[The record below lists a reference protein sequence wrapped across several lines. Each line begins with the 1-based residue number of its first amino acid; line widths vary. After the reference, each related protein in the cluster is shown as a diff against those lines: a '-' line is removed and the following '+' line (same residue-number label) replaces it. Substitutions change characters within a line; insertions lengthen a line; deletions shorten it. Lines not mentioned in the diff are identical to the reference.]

1 MILQESEGNSIL
13 VDIKIVFNR
22 KEYNISMNNAKKVTL
37 MYYEMFDKQTGYK
50 LLETNDINKIN
61 CEQGIN
67 KFSLYNCYEVIIDGI
82 KYYFVINKS
91 KKIHF
96 GEVLTLKE
104 LLKDE
109 RVSREDKEIVKDI
122 AKNPNRKFFLNTNN
136 EIEMYFNDIELK
148 PNRIIPF
155 DKTNIIEASQ
165 VLFPSYEWYIEYTK
179 HNEEETYLKPTFY
192 SDKIYRYDPII
203 DKYRFVKVAKIKDNE
218 KENIIPVEKEKEW
231 HISENSYTRDEVDD
245 AIDSSIA
252 YIVGKSNQ
260 PNMFEGYT
268 RLYPFNTENSSAV
281 FAINKEYIENNAV
294 LSITGSGDAPLDL
307 FLNGAKTVT
316 CFDINGLAKFLAV
329 LKFSFIKA
337 GISYE
342 EYVNFFSADPR
353 KFEDYLDFDIYEKY
367 SDNILD
373 ENAKKYWDNIIRYLE
388 INNISLKKDKNTL
401 FYNAHDALFG
411 LFTNSSFSVKG
422 SYLENEES
430 FKRLQDI
437 LKQKSIKDLT
447 LVDASLFDIDK
458 VLEGKKYKYIYLS
471 NVLDFSDYYFND
483 YDYVES
489 KEKFKEYIVNNLSAL
504 LDENGLID
512 VSYVKDSWSLGNI
525 ETTLQVFST
534 DEGYNLQSLVPYS
547 EDRVLSITSSEL
559 VKSNKYRK

>member
-1 MILQESEGNSIL
+1 MSDVN
-13 VDIKIVFNR
+13 
-22 KEYNISMNNAKKVTL
+22 KVTI
-37 MYYEMFDKQTGYK
+37 MYYEMFDKRTGYK
-50 LLETNDINKIN
+50 LLKSNDINKIN

-67 KFSLYNCYEVIIDGI
+67 NFLLYNCYELVIDGI

-96 GEVLTLKE
+96 GEALTLE
-104 LLKDE
+104 EILKDE
-109 RVSREDKEIVKDI
+109 RISREDKEIVKDI
-122 AKNPNRKFFLNTNN
+122 TKNPNRKFFLNSNN
-136 EIEMYFNDIELK
+136 EIEMFSNDIALK
-148 PNRIIPF
+148 PNKIISF
-155 DKTNIIEASQ
+155 DETNIIKDSQ

-179 HNEEETYLKPTFY
+179 YNEEKTYLKPTFY
-192 SDKIYRYDPII
+192 SDKIYRYDPTI
-203 DKYRFVKVAKIKDNE
+203 DKYRFVKVAKIKGDE
-218 KENIIPVEKEKEW
+218 KEHIIPIEKEQEW
-231 HISENSYTRDEVDD
+231 HISENSYIRDEVDD

-252 YIVGKSNQ
+252 YIAGEDQ
-260 PNMFEGYT
+260 QNMFEGYT

-281 FAINKEYIENNAV
+281 FAINKEYIENNDV
-294 LSITGSGDAPLDL
+294 LSITGSGDASLDL
-307 FLNGAKTVT
+307 FFNGAKTVT
-316 CFDINGLAKFLAV
+316 CFDINGLSKFLAV

-353 KFEDYLDFDIYEKY
+353 KFDDYFNFDIYEKY
-367 SDNILD
+367 SNNILD
-373 ENAKKYWDNIIRYLE
+373 EKVKKYWDNIIRYLK
-388 INNISLKKDKNTL
+388 INNISLKKDKHTL
-401 FYNAHDALFG
+401 FYNTHDDFFD
-411 LFTNSSFSVKG
+411 LFTNSSFAVKG
-422 SYLENEES
+422 AYLENEES

-483 YDYVES
+483 CDYVES
-489 KEKFKEYIVNNLSAL
+489 KEKFKEYVVNNLSTL

-512 VSYVKDSWSLGNI
+512 VSYVKDSWSLRNI
-525 ETTLQVFST
+525 ETTLQVFPI

-547 EDRVLSITSSEL
+547 EDRVLSIAGSEL
-559 VKSNKYRK
+559 VKSSNYRR